1 MESPSRLFYTS
12 DEAKTN
18 CPGHKRLFIF
28 MRNLINNI
36 SKVWLLMR
44 MNFIIATLL
53 VVFIVAI
60 SGCTSPAPTVVSP
73 TAVPTAIENASP
85 TPIANASP
93 SVTEIAN
100 ASPTATATAT
110 PSPSVVSAAAN
121 KLAVSGF
128 SIDWDTTDTMQHDT
142 AHLTVKN
149 VDKYMILDVDVIYTV
164 TTPGTI
170 VNPDN
175 TSYTQNQT
183 SGPVTIQLGRMNAGD
198 VKDVTIQSPDHKK
211 NVPAYVTIKISTR
224 DGTTTVFQGVLDV
237 PDHAVGTKTF

>member
-1 MESPSRLFYTS
+1 
-12 DEAKTN
+12 
-18 CPGHKRLFIF
+18 
-28 MRNLINNI
+28 
-36 SKVWLLMR
+36 MR

-60 SGCTSPAPTVVSP
+60 SGCTSPAPTTVSP
-73 TAVPTAIENASP
+73 TAVPTAIENATP

-93 SVTEIAN
+93 SVTEVAN
-100 ASPTATATAT
+100 VTPTATATA
-110 PSPSVVSAAAN
+110 SPSVVSAAAN
-121 KLAVSGF
+121 KLAISGV

-149 VDKYMILDVDVIYTV
+149 IDKYMILDVDVIYTV
-164 TTPGTI
+164 ITPGTI

-183 SGPVTIQLGRMNAGD
+183 SGPVTVQLGRMNAGD
-198 VKDVTIQSPDHKK
+198 VKDVAIQSPDHKK
-211 NVPAYVTIKISTR
+211 NVPAYVIIKISTR
-224 DGTTTVFQGVLDV
+224 EGTTTVFEGVLDV